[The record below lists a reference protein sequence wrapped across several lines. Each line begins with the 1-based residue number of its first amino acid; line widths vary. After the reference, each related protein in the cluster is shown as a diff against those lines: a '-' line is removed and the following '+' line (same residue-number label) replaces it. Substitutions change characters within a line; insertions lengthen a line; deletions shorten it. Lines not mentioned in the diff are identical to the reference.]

1 MSPYVSPILDAKP
14 QTAATKTGKG
24 LSLWIV
30 PPESYKPG
38 SSLKELTTKA
48 FPAYFRGSPHF
59 VPHVTLTADIPESTR
74 NLLSTMNLESTAP
87 PIIEFGPLAYG
98 EGFFN
103 GIYLTINRTDSLLA
117 LVKHVREYI
126 NQVPPEDPSYGPHMS
141 LAYVDKKP
149 TADQLRYVESEA
161 ETAIGGSPGWKG
173 GSVWLVDTSPIVTE
187 WKILETFE
195 FSGTTSPP
203 G

>member
-1 MSPYVSPILDAKP
+1 MSPYVRPILDAKP

-38 SSLKELTTKA
+38 SLLKELTTKT
-48 FPAYFRGSPHF
+48 FPTYFRGSPPF
-59 VPHVTLTADIPESTR
+59 VPHVTLTADISESTR
-74 NLLSTMNLESTAP
+74 NLLSTMNLGSIAP
-87 PIIEFGPLAYG
+87 PIIDFGPLAYG

-103 GIYLTINRTDSLLA
+103 GIYLNINQTDTLLA
-117 LVKHVREYI
+117 LVKHVRECI
-126 NQVPPEDPSYGPHMS
+126 NQVPLEETSYGPHMS

-161 ETAIGGSPGWKG
+161 AGAIGRSSGWKG
-173 GSVWLVDTSPIVTE
+173 GSVWLVDTSPIVSQ

-195 FSGTTSPP
+195 FSGE
-203 G
+203 